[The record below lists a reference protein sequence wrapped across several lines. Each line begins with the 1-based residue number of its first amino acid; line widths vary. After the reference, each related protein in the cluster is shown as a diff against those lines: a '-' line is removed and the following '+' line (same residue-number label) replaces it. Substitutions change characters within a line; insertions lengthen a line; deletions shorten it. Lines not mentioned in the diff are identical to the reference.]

1 MTEYGVNYG
10 DVRDFIINKG
20 VADLFAV
27 GGQIVNPVERVIP
40 LLNFLRSKKFF
51 KSENDSPLAD
61 FISAFFSFNRIF
73 GFDWKKVS
81 WDKPA
86 QAGFAQSFLEYIAN
100 VVIPLWNNTEVFLS
114 RWISSGQSDDQLSK
128 FAKPLKALLKA
139 MQPSEIFG
147 WLAEHLRFPKMKIRV
162 VDYPNAHGG
171 DFQKLGTFRLA
182 EGIPPKH
189 KKKGILD
196 AWAGLWDKIPELKD
210 ENLNKGIDLIGKQI
224 KAAAYEAK
232 YTGDFTYF
240 RQLQKYQLALV
251 NEKVRRDR
259 IAAGDT
265 IVSSSISVQP
275 LLSPAQEEEKKR

>member
-1 MTEYGVNYG
+1 M
-10 DVRDFIINKG
+10 
-20 VADLFAV
+20 
-27 GGQIVNPVERVIP
+27 
-40 LLNFLRSKKFF
+40 
-51 KSENDSPLAD
+51 
-61 FISAFFSFNRIF
+61 
-73 GFDWKKVS
+73 
-81 WDKPA
+81 
-86 QAGFAQSFLEYIAN
+86 
-100 VVIPLWNNTEVFLS
+100 
-114 RWISSGQSDDQLSK
+114 SK

>member
-100 VVIPLWNNTEVFLS
+100 VVIPLWNNTFEL
-114 RWISSGQSDDQLSK
+114 DCT
-128 FAKPLKALLKA
+128 
-139 MQPSEIFG
+139 
-147 WLAEHLRFPKMKIRV
+147 LR
-162 VDYPNAHGG
+162 N
-171 DFQKLGTFRLA
+171 
-182 EGIPPKH
+182 
-189 KKKGILD
+189 LD
-196 AWAGLWDKIPELKD
+196 ATIFLCELLFDKNYFKMLEGMMNFQDEDVRLRLMDKVSELM
-210 ENLNKGIDLIGKQI
+210 LNG
-224 KAAAYEAK
+224 
-232 YTGDFTYF
+232 
-240 RQLQKYQLALV
+240 
-251 NEKVRRDR
+251 
-259 IAAGDT
+259 
-265 IVSSSISVQP
+265 
-275 LLSPAQEEEKKR
+275 